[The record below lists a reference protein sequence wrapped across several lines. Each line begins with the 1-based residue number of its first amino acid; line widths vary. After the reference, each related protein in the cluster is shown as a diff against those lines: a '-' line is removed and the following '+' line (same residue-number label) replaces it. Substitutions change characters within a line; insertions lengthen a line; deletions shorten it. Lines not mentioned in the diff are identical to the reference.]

1 MARLD
6 TNKDPKGAPI
16 PDTSDVLEVTQ
27 VARVLLLIKENQLA
41 TAAVLFFAW
50 QAGVFIEAWAAV
62 QGMCGA

>member
-6 TNKDPKGAPI
+6 TNKDPKGASI
-16 PDTSDVLEVTQ
+16 ADTSDVLEATQ
-27 VARVLLLIKENQLA
+27 LARVLLLIKENQLA

-50 QAGVFIEAWAAV
+50 QAGIFIEAWSTV